1 MQNAVLTE
9 TPARG
14 KRVLRLDASQA
25 RADGRGVS
33 DKPALDPLSLTREWV
48 AQWEKLVNEH
58 GAEFLARPEA
68 ARAMQAVSSAT
79 LKAQAAGNE
88 AAARMLAAANMP
100 SRADVEALGARLA
113 GIEATL
119 ARIEAQLRN
128 PAGTSAPSRPAPRR
142 TRKPAS

>member
-1 MQNAVLTE
+1 MA
-9 TPARG
+9 
-14 KRVLRLDASQA
+14 
-25 RADGRGVS
+25 
-33 DKPALDPLSLTREWV
+33 DKPAFDPLSLTREWV

-68 ARAMQAVSSAT
+68 ARAMQAVSGAA
-79 LKAQAAGNE
+79 LKAQAASNE

-100 SRADVEALGARLA
+100 SRADVAALGARLA

-119 ARIEAQLRN
+119 ARIEAQLRTPGAAST
-128 PAGTSAPSRPAPRR
+128 PARPAPKR